1 MKVDSNGW
9 EYHDKLPARF
19 RLATLDDFTDNGKRK
34 LGMQF
39 LIKWCI
45 KEDYYQICTV
55 SINLYSKNLIPFIA
69 EGRVFVQT
77 DPLAFT
83 TSNN

>member
-1 MKVDSNGW
+1 MKIDRNGW
-9 EYHDKLPARF
+9 EYHDILPVGF
-19 RLATLDDFTDNGKRK
+19 RLATLADFTDNGKRK
-34 LGMQF
+34 IGMQF

-45 KEDYYQICTV
+45 REDYYQICTV
-55 SINLYSKNLIPFIA
+55 SVNLYSKNLIPFI
-69 EGRVFVQT
+69 EDGRVLVPV

>member
-1 MKVDSNGW
+1 MKIDSNGW
-9 EYHDKLPARF
+9 EYHDKLPVGF

-45 KEDYYQICTV
+45 KEDY
-55 SINLYSKNLIPFIA
+55 
-69 EGRVFVQT
+69 
-77 DPLAFT
+77 
-83 TSNN
+83 